1 VRQAAR
7 YGFAMIRRPPPPETL
22 LALAED
28 AAARYAHPAVSG
40 FKVGAALV
48 GATTGTVY
56 LGGNWEIAGPSIA
69 QTVHAEQAA
78 FVAAWHAGERGIAAL
93 AVTHSP
99 CGHCRQFL
107 YETLGAD
114 FPVHVAG
121 APRATLARLLP
132 RAFGPRD
139 LKGAAPL
146 MAAKP
151 VRLSLRGDAL
161 TMLALDAARRS
172 YAPHTKSHAGCAIE
186 LEDGARFAGR
196 HIESAAYN
204 PSLPALQSALIL
216 RHLAGAASPVVRA
229 ALVRRKGRGFDETA
243 RARELLAAV
252 APKAKLAVFEAQ

>member
-1 VRQAAR
+1 MKRLKPPAA
-7 YGFAMIRRPPPPETL
+7 L
-22 LALAED
+22 LELAAD
-28 AAARYAHPAVSG
+28 AAERYAHPAVSK

-107 YETLGAD
+107 YETLGVD
-114 FPVHVAG
+114 FPVYVAG
-121 APRATLARLLP
+121 AKRATLATLLP

-139 LKGAAPL
+139 LKGATPL
-146 MAAKP
+146 MAVKP

-161 TMLALDAARRS
+161 TALALDAARKS
-172 YAPHTKSHAGCAIE
+172 YAPHTKSHMGCALE
-186 LEDGARFAGR
+186 LEDGTRFAGR
-196 HIESAAYN
+196 HAESAAYN

-216 RHLAGAASPVVRA
+216 RHLAGAKSRIVRA
-229 ALVRRKGRGFDETA
+229 VLVRRKGRGFDETA

-252 APKAKLAVFEAQ
+252 APKAKLEVFDAQ

>member
-1 VRQAAR
+1 MKRLPSPDALLDLAA
-7 YGFAMIRRPPPPETL
+7 
-22 LALAED
+22 D
-28 AAARYAHPAVSG
+28 AAARYAHPAVSK

-78 FVAAWHAGERGIAAL
+78 FAAAWHAGERGIAAL

-107 YETLGAD
+107 FETLGAD
-114 FPVHVAG
+114 FPVFVAG
-121 APRATLARLLP
+121 AKRATLTKLLP

-139 LKGAAPL
+139 LKGVAPL
-146 MAAKP
+146 MAAGP

-172 YAPHTKSHAGCAIE
+172 YAPHTRGHMGCALE
-186 LEDGARFAGR
+186 LADGKHFAGR
-196 HIESAAYN
+196 HAENAAYN

-216 RHLAGAASPVVRA
+216 RHLAGATAPIARA
-229 ALVRRKGRGFDETA
+229 TIVRRKGGGFDETA
-243 RARELLAAV
+243 RARELLAVV
-252 APKAKLAVFEAQ
+252 APKAKIAVFDAQ

>member
-1 VRQAAR
+1 
-7 YGFAMIRRPPPPETL
+7 MKRRLPPPDAL
-22 LALAED
+22 LALAAD
-28 AAARYAHPAVSG
+28 AAQRFARPEISG
-40 FKVGAALV
+40 FRVGAALV

-114 FPVHVAG
+114 FPIFVAG
-121 APRATLARLLP
+121 AARATLLRLLP

-151 VRLSLRGDAL
+151 VRLSLRGNAL
-161 TMLALDAARRS
+161 TALALDAARRS
-172 YAPHTKSHAGCAIE
+172 YAPHTKSHMGCALE
-186 LEDGARFAGR
+186 LADGKRFAGR
-196 HIESAAYN
+196 HAENAAYN

-216 RHLAGAASPVVRA
+216 RHLAGTSAPIVRA
-229 ALVRRKGRGFDETA
+229 VLVRRKDRGFDEAA
-243 RARELLAAV
+243 RARELLSAL
-252 APKAKLAVFEAQ
+252 APKAALEVRDAR

>member
-1 VRQAAR
+1 
-7 YGFAMIRRPPPPETL
+7 MKRRPPAPEIL
-22 LALAED
+22 LALAAD

-40 FKVGAALV
+40 FHVGAALV

-114 FPVHVAG
+114 FPVFVAG
-121 APRATLARLLP
+121 AARATLTRLLP

-139 LKGAAPL
+139 LKGASPL
-146 MAAKP
+146 MAARP
-151 VRLSLRGDAL
+151 VRLALRGDAL
-161 TMLALDAARRS
+161 TTLALDAARRS
-172 YAPHTKSHAGCAIE
+172 YAPHTKSHVGCAIE
-186 LEDGARFAGR
+186 LADGRRFAGR
-196 HIESAAYN
+196 HAESAAYN

-216 RHLAGAASPVVRA
+216 RHLADATAPIVRA
-229 ALVRRKGRGFDETA
+229 VLVRRAGRGFDETA
-243 RARELLAAV
+243 RARELLSAV
-252 APKAKLAVFEAQ
+252 APRAKLRVAEVG

>member
-1 VRQAAR
+1 
-7 YGFAMIRRPPPPETL
+7 MTRRPPPSDAL
-22 LALAED
+22 LALAAD
-28 AAARYAHPAVSG
+28 AAERYAHPSVSG

-69 QTVHAEQAA
+69 QTIHAEQAA

-107 YETLGAD
+107 FETLGAD
-114 FPVHVAG
+114 FPIHVAG
-121 APRATLARLLP
+121 ARATTLARALP
-132 RAFGPRD
+132 AAFGPRD
-139 LKGAAPL
+139 LKGVAPL

-151 VRLSLRGDAL
+151 VRLSLRGNAL

-186 LEDGARFAGR
+186 LADGTRFAGR
-196 HIESAAYN
+196 HAENAAYN

-216 RHLAGAASPVVRA
+216 RHLAGAKSPIVRA
-229 ALVRRKGRGFDETA
+229 VLVRRAGRGFDETA

-252 APKAKLAVFEAQ
+252 APRANLIAREAR

>member
-1 VRQAAR
+1 VK
-7 YGFAMIRRPPPPETL
+7 RRLPPPATL
-22 LALAED
+22 LALASH
-28 AAARYAHPAVSG
+28 AAARFAHPSVSG
-40 FKVGAALV
+40 FRVGAALV

-78 FVAAWHAGERGIAAL
+78 FAAAWHASERGIAAL

-114 FPVHVAG
+114 FPVFVAG
-121 APRATLARLLP
+121 AKRATLTRLLP

-139 LKGAAPL
+139 LQGSTPL

-151 VRLSLRGDAL
+151 VRLALRCDAL
-161 TMLALDAARRS
+161 TLLALDAARRS
-172 YAPHTKSHAGCAIE
+172 YAPHTKSHMGCALE
-186 LEDGARFAGR
+186 LADGRRFAGR
-196 HIESAAYN
+196 NAENAAYN

-216 RHLAGAASPVVRA
+216 RHLAGAASPIARA
-229 ALVRRKGRGFDETA
+229 VLVRRKFHGFDETM
-243 RARELLAAV
+243 RASELLAYL
-252 APKAKLAVFEAQ
+252 APKAKIEIFDAQ